1 LSTKISIC
9 NRALRLLGG
18 QRIAA
23 TTEDNEA
30 ARILT
35 DVWDDIL
42 AEVMAAYP
50 WNFAIKRV
58 ALVLLVATPTFGYTN
73 AFQLPVGCLRVLNTE
88 NTEDSNDEEWKIEAD
103 TLVTDEATCKIRY
116 IALITDVAKYSPGFC
131 SAMAIRLASEI
142 AFPLTNNQNMAIE
155 KFKEYELK
163 IKFMT
168 SLEGKA
174 GSREAIEDSSWI
186 DERS

>member
-1 LSTKISIC
+1 MSTKISIW

-35 DVWDDIL
+35 DIWDDIL
-42 AEVMAAYP
+42 VEALAVYP
-50 WNFAIKRV
+50 WNFAIKRASLDLLDV
-58 ALVLLVATPTFGYTN
+58 APIFGYTN
-73 AFQLPVGCLRVLNTE
+73 AFQLPVDCLRVLNTK
-88 NTEDSNDEEWKIEAD
+88 NDDEEWKREAD
-103 TLVTDEATCKIRY
+103 TLVTDEGTCKIRY

-131 SAMAIRLASEI
+131 SALAIRLASEI

-155 KFKEYELK
+155 KFKEYEMK
-163 IKFMT
+163 IKFLT
-168 SLEGKA
+168 SLEGKE
-174 GSREAIEDSSWI
+174 GTREFIEDDSWI
-186 DERS
+186 DERE